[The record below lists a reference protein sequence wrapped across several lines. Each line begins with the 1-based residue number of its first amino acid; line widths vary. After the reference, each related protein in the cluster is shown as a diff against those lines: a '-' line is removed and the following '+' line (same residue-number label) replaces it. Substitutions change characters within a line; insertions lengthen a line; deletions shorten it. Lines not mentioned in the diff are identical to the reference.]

1 MGQQGFPDLLLRK
14 DNMKAIITQKSEL
27 DLNLQQSYT
36 FDILEGDEAILTNQ
50 AIRCSPSQAEDEIR
64 AKVAAYETEYQLSAQ
79 LEEGTEI
86 N

>member
-1 MGQQGFPDLLLRK
+1 
-14 DNMKAIITQKSEL
+14 MKAIITQKSEL

-36 FDILEGDEAILTNQ
+36 FDIYDGDEAILTSQ
-50 AIRCSPSQAEDEIR
+50 SVRCSPSQAQDEIR
-64 AKVAAYETEYQLSAQ
+64 AKVAAYEVEYQLSAQ

>member
-1 MGQQGFPDLLLRK
+1 
-14 DNMKAIITQKSEL
+14 MKAIITQKSEL

-36 FDILEGDEAILTNQ
+36 FDILEGDETILTSQ
-50 AIRCSPSQAEDEIR
+50 SVRCSPSQAQDEIR
-64 AKVAAYETEYQLSAQ
+64 AKVAAYEVEYQLSAQ

>member
-1 MGQQGFPDLLLRK
+1 
-14 DNMKAIITQKSEL
+14 MKAIITQKSEL

-36 FDILEGDEAILTNQ
+36 FDILEGDEVILTSQ

-64 AKVAAYETEYQLSAQ
+64 AKVAAYEVEYQLSAQ

>member
-1 MGQQGFPDLLLRK
+1 MGQQGIPDLLLRK

-36 FDILEGDEAILTNQ
+36 FDILEGDEAILTNPT
-50 AIRCSPSQAEDEIR
+50 IRCSPSQAEDEIR